1 MSEVFGAF
9 NIFNY
14 ETIRGVAEAASAE
27 NQCIFM
33 QTSASIVKYW
43 SPEKLFE
50 LISLATCDLNR
61 DLFKIHLDHCLDIQL
76 IDRCIHAGWDSVMM
90 DASHLPLEENIH
102 LTKEVVE
109 KAHARNIIAEGE
121 LGQIGGDED
130 GSHGND
136 DDKIKVDEVVQYV
149 RETKV
154 DFLAVG
160 IGNKHGHYTK
170 AEDVLDFDLLE
181 EIHNIVPDQPLVLHG
196 GSGLSDHDIL
206 RAIEFGIKKINI
218 STEIKECY
226 STSFEKYIKSHKNFN
241 FVELSKCTIEVI
253 KQLVIKKIKLFAG
266 KKSWY

>member
-27 NQCIFM
+27 NECVFM
-33 QTSASIVKYW
+33 QTSASVVKYW

-50 LISLATCDLNR
+50 LIALTTRDLNR

-76 IDRCIHAGWDSVMM
+76 IDRCIRAGWDSVMM
-90 DASHLPLEENIH
+90 DASHLPIEENII

-109 KAHARNIIAEGE
+109 KAHSHHVIAEGE
-121 LGQIGGDED
+121 LGQIKGEED
-130 GSHGND
+130 GLNVDETS
-136 DDKIKVDEVVQYV
+136 KVKVDEVLQYIG
-149 RETKV
+149 ETKV

-160 IGNKHGHYTK
+160 IGNKHGHYEN
-170 AEDVLDFDLLE
+170 AEGVLDFNLLE
-181 EIHNIVPDQPLVLHG
+181 KIHHLVPDQPLVLHG
-196 GSGLSDHDIL
+196 GSGLADQDIL
-206 RAIEFGIKKINI
+206 RAIDLGMKKINI

-226 STSFEKYIKSHKNFN
+226 STSFENYIKNHKGFN
-241 FVELSKCTIEVI
+241 FVEFSKTAIEEI

-266 KKSWY
+266 KKS